1 MVFNENNNIIE
12 MEMDKNEDL
21 FKQENADFISEINE
35 NKIFNSNASEEIS
48 FNNQSNTII
57 LFIGY
62 S

>member
-48 FNNQSNTII
+48 FNNQSSTII

>member
-1 MVFNENNNIIE
+1 MEFNENSNIME

-21 FKQENADFISEINE
+21 FKQENADLISEINE
-35 NKIFNSNASEEIS
+35 NKKYNSNASEEIS
-48 FNNQSNTII
+48 INNQNSTII